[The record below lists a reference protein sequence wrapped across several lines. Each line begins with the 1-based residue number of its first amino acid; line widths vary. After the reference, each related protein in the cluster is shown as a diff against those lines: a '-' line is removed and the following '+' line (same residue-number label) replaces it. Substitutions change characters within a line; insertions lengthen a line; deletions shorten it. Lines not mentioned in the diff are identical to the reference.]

1 MFERLKKSVC
11 EFLCAACC
19 HHVGYAGLCMSHVF
33 AAMQTGKP
41 EVYVPMAVMYF
52 ALSWKG

>member
-1 MFERLKKSVC
+1 
-11 EFLCAACC
+11 
-19 HHVGYAGLCMSHVF
+19 MSHVF